1 MATSAK
7 EESISRD
14 ATIHIKESQDIA
26 AFIAAIS
33 SKNYAQANKY
43 LKSAINE
50 KIKTRI
56 SKAASKPLF

>member
-1 MATSAK
+1 MATSVK
-7 EESISRD
+7 EEPILCD
-14 ATIHIKESQDIA
+14 ETTHIKESQDIA

-43 LKSAINE
+43 LQLAINE